1 MDLLWSVTLLLLPVL
16 NLSPTGCFCAVTV
29 NVPSPIDAEI
39 GDQVNIQCK
48 PSAAGS
54 PKYSVE
60 WFVTDQYGDPQR
72 IASYSNGRSITDPGT
87 QYSDRV
93 SVNAELSLVINDV
106 RVEDERS
113 FLCKVNAGSEG
124 TAKGSA
130 DMKVYDPPEMP
141 EVSLTAGI
149 LSVTESDAVEIG
161 TCIGRN
167 AYPAPTIEWY
177 KDKQSLNP
185 PKSPNKDLYMTSRT
199 VREAS
204 GLFTVSST
212 LFLRPTKQD
221 ADSQF
226 SCRVVYPVPG
236 GSFSFMESYSFNLT
250 LHFYTEDV
258 NFQLLSAV
266 PIKEGDDLTFRCAG
280 DGYPPPSYII
290 DRIKDGTEEELYS
303 GTEGIFI
310 KHNVS
315 REDAGTYR
323 CHALDFDTPPEISLV
338 REQSIFVHYL
348 DPLSVL
354 PQEPVTVSHG
364 RDLQLFCSGDGSQK
378 PHLSWKKGD
387 KMISDTS
394 RYRLR
399 DVSYADAGVYTCVAT
414 VPEVPRLMKEQSI
427 TVTVEGVPQMERG
440 DEVVEVLSE
449 GSMVTLTCSAQGFPE
464 PEIIWNPPELKS
476 SQTVNGQHVIS
487 TVTMKASSKL
497 MNDISCTARNDIG
510 TAEKKFTLNMN
521 PVSPSARPAQEQTG
535 GSSTAVIAV
544 VVCVIL
550 LLLVVALFYFLQKKG
565 KLTCGSSEKQSLAQ
579 DPASAELAVELKS
592 EKGNEQ
598 RGLLGSRGGGGQP
611 SEC

>member
-1 MDLLWSVTLLLLPVL
+1 MDRRPVTFSQEER
-16 NLSPTGCFCAVTV
+16 NRSFGCLCAVTV
-29 NVPSPIDAEI
+29 NVPSPIEAEI
-39 GDQVNIQCK
+39 GDQLSIQCK
-48 PSAAGS
+48 PSASGS

-72 IASYSNGRSITDPGT
+72 IATYSNGKSITDPGT

-93 SVNAELSLVINDV
+93 SVKSDLSLVIYDV
-106 RVEDERS
+106 SVDDDRS

-124 TAKGSA
+124 TATGSA
-130 DMKVYDPPEMP
+130 DLKVYDPPEPP
-141 EVSLTAGI
+141 ELTMTGGI

-161 TCIGRN
+161 SCIGRN

-177 KDKQSLNP
+177 KNQQPLNP

-221 ADSQF
+221 ADSRF
-226 SCRVVYPVPG
+226 SCRVVFAVPG
-236 GSFSFMESYSFNLT
+236 GSSGFMESKAFNLT

-258 NFQLLSAV
+258 KFELLSAM
-266 PIKEGDDLTFRCAG
+266 PIKEGDDVTFRCAG
-280 DGYPPPSYII
+280 DGYPPPSYMIE
-290 DRIKDGTEEELYS
+290 RVKDGTEEELYS
-303 GTEGIFI
+303 GSDSIFI
-310 KHNVS
+310 KRNVS
-315 REDAGTYR
+315 REDSGVYR
-323 CHALDFDTPPEISLV
+323 CHALDFDTPEEIILL
-338 REQSIFVHYL
+338 REQNIFVHYL
-348 DPLSVL
+348 GPLSVL
-354 PQEPVTVSHG
+354 PQEPVTIPHG
-364 RDLQLFCSGDGSQK
+364 KDLQLFCSGDGSQK

-387 KMISDTS
+387 KMISETS

-399 DVSYADAGVYTCVAT
+399 DVSYADAGVYTCLAT
-414 VPEVPRLMKEQSI
+414 VPEVPGLMKEHSI
-427 TVTVEGVPQMERG
+427 TVAVEGAPQLERG

-464 PEIIWNPPELKS
+464 PEITWNPPELKS
-476 SQTVNGQHVIS
+476 TQTLNGQHVIS
-487 TVTMKASSKL
+487 TVTMKALSKL
-497 MNDISCTARNDIG
+497 MNDISCSARNDLG
-510 TAEKKFTLNMN
+510 SAEKKFTLNMN
-521 PVSPSARPAQEQTG
+521 SVSPSARPPQEQTG
-535 GSSTAVIAV
+535 GSSTAIIAV

-579 DPASAELAVELKS
+579 DPASGELAVELKS